1 MIDDNLEREAFNRV
15 LNSLERDRMDMI
27 QQGERGLE
35 ESVVSAVVLFIF
47 QGFMQK
53 DHEMYPV
60 CSLLCV
66 QDALI
71 HDLKARVETLEA
83 ELENIRRKL

>member
-1 MIDDNLEREAFNRV
+1 MTDDMEREIFNRI
-15 LNSLERDRMDMI
+15 LNSLTQDRKDMI
-27 QQGERGLE
+27 RQGEKGLE
-35 ESVVSAVVLFIF
+35 ESVVSAIILFMT
-47 QGFMQK
+47 QGFMQH

>member
-1 MIDDNLEREAFNRV
+1 MFNKI
-15 LNSLERDRMDMI
+15 LKSLDQDRKDMI
-27 QQGERGLE
+27 QQGERWCS
-35 ESVVSAVVLFIF
+35 ESVASAVVLFMM
-47 QGFMQK
+47 QGFMQQ

-60 CSLLCV
+60 VSVLCV